1 MLGILNLESV
11 NCCLLYI
18 IFLLFDVCEAQ
29 RHMYPI
35 MDSKRIFWVETKHC
49 GYSLSCDIC
58 GLVMPGNRY
67 QRIPSAQLP
76 MSSTTYPKTVLVL
89 ALTHFEVICGDRDA
103 NTVYGTN
110 AIRTTRY
117 NLLNCIPLYLWDVF
131 NPKYKLANIFFLLV
145 SILQCT
151 PSISLTNG
159 LPSSLPSLLTII
171 GAEAVHMGI
180 LEHKRRKSDKE
191 MNSRKVVCWDTN
203 THEWKERMWKEICVC
218 FGNW

>member
-1 MLGILNLESV
+1 MWSSETYVSNNGLKKDILSWNEALWIFSILWYLWIGHAWKPISENSICTVANVINDISQDGTGIGFNSFRGNLWWSR
-11 NCCLLYI
+11 C
-18 IFLLFDVCEAQ
+18 
-29 RHMYPI
+29 
-35 MDSKRIFWVETKHC
+35 
-49 GYSLSCDIC
+49 
-58 GLVMPGNRY
+58 
-67 QRIPSAQLP
+67 
-76 MSSTTYPKTVLVL
+76 
-89 ALTHFEVICGDRDA
+89 
-103 NTVYGTN
+103 N

-145 SILQCT
+145 SILQCI